1 MTRTR
6 LIQRALYVVPLVGAM
21 VFGATQ
27 VFASPTAAPGDA
39 ERACSK
45 RCWTECG
52 PAGGVCNAYGVCVCY

>member
-1 MTRTR
+1 MNRVKR
-6 LIQRALYVVPLVGAM
+6 VLYVVPVVGAM

-27 VFASPTAAPGDA
+27 AFASPASAQREA

-52 PAGGVCNAYGVCVCY
+52 PAGGVCNPYGVCVCY

>member
-1 MTRTR
+1 MTRIR
-6 LIQRALYVVPLVGAM
+6 QLKRVLYVVPVMGAI

-27 VFASPTAAPGDA
+27 VFASPASGQGES

-52 PAGGVCNAYGVCVCY
+52 PAGGVCNRYGVCVCY

>member
-1 MTRTR
+1 MNRIKR
-6 LIQRALYVVPLVGAM
+6 VLYVVPVLGAM
-21 VFGATQ
+21 AFGATQ
-27 VFASPTAAPGDA
+27 AFASPTADQREA

>member
-1 MTRTR
+1 MTRISM
-6 LIQRALYVVPLVGAM
+6 LKRALYVVPVFGAI

-27 VFASPTAAPGDA
+27 VFASPASSQREA